1 MILIDRSLGKLLL
14 LIEKIDITVEKN
26 ERLLKKATLKIK
38 HESLVKLSDTLQKDL
53 EQQLSQCSKVEVRVV
68 QHYDTIKR
76 KIESLQSTR
85 DKGNRNI
92 QEEQQEAQIA
102 MHMACI

>member
-38 HESLVKLSDTLQKDL
+38 HESLVKLSDTL
-53 EQQLSQCSKVEVRVV
+53 
-68 QHYDTIKR
+68 
-76 KIESLQSTR
+76 
-85 DKGNRNI
+85 
-92 QEEQQEAQIA
+92 
-102 MHMACI
+102 